1 MEVNSENSKLWSWCS
16 VYMDSATCVGF
27 ESCDKEMNELKW
39 ILNVLEQGHVS
50 KFNDIVKKLGCM

>member
-1 MEVNSENSKLWSWCS
+1 MREEI
-16 VYMDSATCVGF
+16 

-50 KFNDIVKKLGCM
+50 KFNDIVKKLGCMQFVFDIERL